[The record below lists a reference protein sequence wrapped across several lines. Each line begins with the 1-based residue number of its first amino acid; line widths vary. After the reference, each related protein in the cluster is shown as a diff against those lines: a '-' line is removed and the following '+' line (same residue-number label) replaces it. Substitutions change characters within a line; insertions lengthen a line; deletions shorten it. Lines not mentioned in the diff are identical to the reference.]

1 MLMFNYRNKEERKE
15 KSKKQKSD
23 EDENGEIRLELS
35 KETHI
40 FKDRVFLVYESKL
53 KMLLTKCLK
62 CRLVNDEIKE
72 MKSDGTQARFKM
84 FCLSECQTTWSTE
97 LKLKTV
103 AD

>member
-1 MLMFNYRNKEERKE
+1 
-15 KSKKQKSD
+15 
-23 EDENGEIRLELS
+23 
-35 KETHI
+35 
-40 FKDRVFLVYESKL
+40 
-53 KMLLTKCLK
+53 MLLTKCLK

-72 MKSDGTQARFKM
+72 MKGDGTQARFKM